1 MSGSCFDRATPPSPG
16 FSQSKFAYS
25 KALHIHDIQH
35 VKNNDKRSTRA
46 RVPIET
52 AKYVVYAVVGLGGV

>member
-1 MSGSCFDRATPPSPG
+1 MLRSSHAAVHGVLTI
-16 FSQSKFAYS
+16 KLAYS
-25 KALHIHDIQH
+25 KALHIHGIQH

-52 AKYVVYAVVGLGGV
+52 AKCVVYAVVGLR